1 MLKKIVFNIRFLIGL
16 FILVT
21 IIISSYITK
30 EKVDA
35 GKIKPIPPYQYVD
48 GKITSTAPAPP
59 SFSHP
64 LGVDKDGD
72 DVLIRTLYGA
82 KTPIFYAVIISFF
95 RITFSLILGILHA
108 YFYRYV
114 RFLDVL
120 FETFQYVPTTLLAIF
135 LLSPVLFVSPE
146 DEQLWLTY
154 TLSVLIFISVP
165 NLVQLFSNEV
175 RLLLQNEFVTSSKT
189 LGGGFFHIGKLHLK
203 PFLTPKIFIW
213 INQQMLQTL
222 VLLLHLALFRTIPF
236 NIAGTLVLLS
246 HNHQFL
252 NVLPW
257 IAFGP
262 VLFFTIVILAVYMML
277 SGMQNALQDEMVH
290 IDNSLLLSV
299 LAKEKRE
306 KKSQYFSFF
315 KPSVKIKEH

>member
-1 MLKKIVFNIRFLIGL
+1 M
-16 FILVT
+16 
-21 IIISSYITK
+21 
-30 EKVDA
+30 
-35 GKIKPIPPYQYVD
+35 
-48 GKITSTAPAPP
+48 
-59 SFSHP
+59 
-64 LGVDKDGD
+64 
-72 DVLIRTLYGA
+72 LIRTLYDA
-82 KTPIFYAVIISFF
+82 KTPIFYAMIISFF
-95 RITFSLILGILHA
+95 RIIISLIFGILHA

-135 LLSPVLFVSPE
+135 LLLPVVFVSP
-146 DEQLWLTY
+146 DEKHLWLTY
-154 TLSVLIFISVP
+154 IISVLIFISVP
-165 NLVQLFSNEV
+165 NLVQLFSNEI

-189 LGGGFFHIGKLHLK
+189 LGGGFFHICKLHLK

-222 VLLLHLALFRTIPF
+222 VLLLHLALFQTISF
-236 NIAGTLVLLS
+236 NIAGTLVLLGR
-246 HNHQFL
+246 NHQFL

-277 SGMQNALQDEMVH
+277 SGMQNALDKDVNY

-299 LAKEKRE
+299 LAKEKNE
-306 KKSQYFSFF
+306 KRNLLFSFKQRF
-315 KPSVKIKEH
+315 MTKH